1 MPGVL
6 GNLTGAIGVAM
17 QLLQTLTARGL
28 LSEPERARASEAIKA
43 APEFPPHQVLIDKGF
58 IKEEVLLPVLAEEF
72 GLEQIDLSHAT
83 VEKDVLEA
91 MPQKL
96 VHRKNLMPVAR
107 HNGTLV
113 VAIGDPFDAYAID
126 ELQTLTGL
134 HVIPVLA
141 PPREITRLIKQYFGV
156 GGDTV
161 AALAQEANAAD
172 DDIEFLEALEADD
185 SEMAKAAQ
193 EASVV
198 RLVNQIL
205 IEAANERASDIHV
218 EFDEKNIRIRYR
230 IDGLLQKQNLPPEID
245 RFAMAIVSRIKIMS
259 RLNIAEKRLPQD
271 GRIKM
276 KVQGREIDVRVSI
289 IPMIHG
295 EGIVMRLLDKG
306 RMAFNLKTCGM
317 LPDIYGT
324 FKQLIDRPHGIVLVT
339 GPTGSGKS
347 TTLYSALN
355 EIKDETTKI
364 ITVEDPVEYNQD
376 GISQIQ
382 THAKIG
388 LTFANA
394 LRSILRH
401 DPDVILV
408 GEVRDL
414 ETAEMAIHA
423 SLTGH
428 MVFSTLHTNDAPSA
442 FTRMIDMGVEPFLV
456 SSTVEGVMA
465 QRLVRTICPDCKTT
479 YVPDPDEMPLDFP
492 MRKNAP
498 KPAADIAIQ
507 QGVVEMMGAGPVA
520 DGKLWK
526 GMGCRACRQSG
537 YRGRT
542 GIHELLVTNDVIKD
556 LVVQR
561 VNAGVIRLEALKAG
575 MITLRQDGWRKVLN
589 STTTIDEVAR
599 TTAGDIS

>member
-1 MPGVL
+1 
-6 GNLTGAIGVAM
+6 M
-17 QLLQTLTARGL
+17 QLLDTLFARGL
-28 LSEPERARASEAIKA
+28 LIEDDRVRATEAIKA
-43 APEFPPHQVLIDKGF
+43 APEFPPHQILIDKGF
-58 IKEEVLLPVLAEEF
+58 IKEETLLPVIAEEF
-72 GLEQIDLSHAT
+72 GLELVDLSRAT
-83 VEKDVLEA
+83 IESSVLTA

-96 VHRKNLMPVAR
+96 VHRKNLMPIAR
-107 HNGTLV
+107 QNGTLV
-113 VAIGDPFDAYAID
+113 VATGDPFDAYALD

-134 HVIPVLA
+134 HVMPVLA
-141 PPREITRLIKQYFGV
+141 PRHEIARLRKQYFGV
-156 GGDTV
+156 AGDTV
-161 AALAQEANAAD
+161 QGLVEAANSSDEE
-172 DDIEFLEALEADD
+172 DIEFLEGIEADD
-185 SEMAKAAQ
+185 SELAKQAQ

-198 RLVNQIL
+198 KLVNQIL

-218 EFDEKNIRIRYR
+218 ESEEKSIRIRYR
-230 IDGLLQKQNLPPEID
+230 IDGLLQIQNLPPEIN
-245 RFAMAIVSRIKIMS
+245 RFAAAIISRIKIMA

-289 IPMIHG
+289 IPMVHG

-306 RMAFNLKTCGM
+306 RMAFNLKNCGM
-317 LPDIYGT
+317 LPDVYTT
-324 FKQLIDRPHGIVLVT
+324 FKLLIDRPHGIVLVT

-355 EIKDETTKI
+355 EIKDEVTKI
-364 ITVEDPVEYNQD
+364 ITVEDPVEYQQE

-382 THAKIG
+382 THTKIG
-388 LTFANA
+388 LTFASA

-408 GEVRDL
+408 GEIRDV
-414 ETAEMAIHA
+414 ETAEMAIQA

-465 QRLVRTICPDCKTT
+465 QRLVRTVCPECKTLFT
-479 YVPDPDEMPLDFP
+479 PDNDALPMDFP
-492 MRKNAP
+492 YKKNAVKHAP
-498 KPAADIAIQ
+498 DIAIQ
-507 QGVVEMMGAGPVA
+507 QGIVEMMSAGVPN

-526 GMGCRACRQSG
+526 GVGCRACRQSG
-537 YRGRT
+537 FRGRT
-542 GIHELLVTNDVIKD
+542 GIHELMINSDVIKD
-556 LVVQR
+556 LVSQR
-561 VNAGVIRLEALKAG
+561 VNSGVIRLEALKGG
-575 MITLRQDGWRKVLN
+575 MVTLRQDGWRKVLN
-589 STTTIDEVAR
+589 GTTTVEEVTR

>member
-1 MPGVL
+1 
-6 GNLTGAIGVAM
+6 M
-17 QLLQTLTARGL
+17 QLLQTLTERGL
-28 LSEPERARASEAIKA
+28 LSESDRTRAAEAIKA
-43 APEFPPHQVLIDKGF
+43 APEYPPHQVLVDKGF
-58 IKEEVLLPVLAEEF
+58 VKEEVLLPVLAQEF
-72 GLEQIDLSHAT
+72 GLEQIDLT
-83 VEKDVLEA
+83 KTTIEKDVQA
-91 MPQKL
+91 IIPQKL
-96 VHRKNLMPVAR
+96 VHRKNLLPIAR

-113 VAIGDPFDAYAID
+113 VAIGNPFDAYAID
-126 ELQTLTGL
+126 EVQTITGL

-141 PPREITRLIKQYFGV
+141 PPREITRLIKQYYGV

-161 AALAQEANAAD
+161 AALAQERKVEEE
-172 DDIEFLEALEADD
+172 DIEFLEALEADD

-205 IEAANERASDIHV
+205 VEAANERASDIHI
-218 EFDEKNIRIRYR
+218 ECEETGLRIRYR
-230 IDGLLQKQNLPPEID
+230 IDGLLQEQKLPPEIN
-245 RFAMAIVSRIKIMS
+245 RFQAAIISRLKIMA

-295 EGIVMRLLDKG
+295 EGVVMRLLDKG
-306 RMAFNLKTCGM
+306 RMTFDLKMCGM
-317 LPDIYGT
+317 LPDIYST

-364 ITVEDPVEYNQD
+364 ITVEDPVEYNQP
-376 GISQIQ
+376 GICQIQ

-408 GEVRDL
+408 GEIRDL

-479 YVPDPDEMPLDFP
+479 YVPSLDEMPLDFP
-492 MRKNAP
+492 LRKGHPKAAP
-498 KPAADIAIQ
+498 DVAIQ
-507 QGVVEMMGAGPVA
+507 RSILEMMNSGPVA
-520 DGKLWK
+520 EGKLWK
-526 GMGCRACRQSG
+526 GTGCRSCRQTG
-537 YRGRT
+537 FRGRT

-589 STTTIDEVAR
+589 GTTTIEEVAR

>member
-1 MPGVL
+1 
-6 GNLTGAIGVAM
+6 M
-17 QLLQTLTARGL
+17 QLIQTLVARGL
-28 LSEPERARASEAIKA
+28 LAEGERSRANEAIKA
-43 APEFPPHQVLIDKGF
+43 TPEFPPHQVLVDKGF
-58 IKEEVLLPVLAEEF
+58 IKEEILLPVLAEEF
-72 GLEQIDLSHAT
+72 GLEQIDLSHAKI
-83 VEKDVLEA
+83 EDDVKNLV
-91 MPQKL
+91 PQKL
-96 VHRKNLMPVAR
+96 IHRKNLLPVSR

-134 HVIPVLA
+134 HVMPVLA

-161 AALAQEANAAD
+161 AQLAQEKDAED
-172 DDIEFLEALEADD
+172 DDIEFLEALQADD

-198 RLVNQIL
+198 KLVNTIL

-218 EFDEKNIRIRYR
+218 ENEEKGIRIRYR
-230 IDGLLQKQNLPPEID
+230 IDGLLQEQNLPPEIN
-245 RFAMAIVSRIKIMS
+245 RFAMAIVSRIKIMA

-276 KVQGREIDVRVSI
+276 RVQGREIDVRVSI

-306 RMAFNLKTCGM
+306 RMQFNLKNCGM

-355 EIKDETTKI
+355 EIKDEVTKI
-364 ITVEDPVEYNQD
+364 ITVEDPVEYNQA
-376 GISQIQ
+376 GICQIQ

-408 GEVRDL
+408 GEIRDL
-414 ETAEMAIHA
+414 ETAEMAINA

-442 FTRMIDMGVEPFLV
+442 FTRMIDMGVEPFLA

-465 QRLVRTICPDCKTT
+465 QRLVRTICPDCKQT

-492 MRKNAP
+492 LHKGGL
-498 KPAADIAIQ
+498 KPAPDIAIQ
-507 QGVVEMMGAGPVA
+507 QGVVEMMATSA
-520 DGKLWK
+520 ASDGKLWK

-542 GIHELLVTNDVIKD
+542 GIHELLVTNDVIRD
-556 LVVQR
+556 LIGQR
-561 VNAGVIRLEALKAG
+561 VNAGVIRLEALKGG

>member
-1 MPGVL
+1 
-6 GNLTGAIGVAM
+6 M
-17 QLLQTLTARGL
+17 QLIQTLTARGL
-28 LSEPERARASEAIKA
+28 LNETDRARAAETIKA
-43 APEFPPHQVLIDKGF
+43 NPDIPPHQILIDKGF
-58 IKEEVLLPVLAEEF
+58 VREDAILPVLAEEF
-72 GLEQIDLSHAT
+72 GLELIDLSHA
-83 VEKDVLEA
+83 KIAPDVLSA

-96 VHRKNLMPVAR
+96 VHRKNLLPVAR

-113 VAIGDPFDAYAID
+113 VATGDPFDVYALD

-134 HVIPVLA
+134 HVMPVLA
-141 PPREITRLIKQYFGV
+141 PAREITRLIKQHFGV

-161 AALAQEANAAD
+161 AALAEEAKNED
-172 DDIEFLEALEADD
+172 VELLEALETDD

-198 RLVNQIL
+198 KLVNQIL
-205 IEAANERASDIHV
+205 VEAANERASDIHV
-218 EFDEKNIRIRYR
+218 ETEEKGIRIRYR
-230 IDGLLQKQNLPPEID
+230 IDGLLQLQNLPPEIN
-245 RFAMAIVSRIKIMS
+245 RFALAIVSRIKIMA

-306 RMAFNLKTCGM
+306 RMAFSLKSCGM

-355 EIKDETTKI
+355 EIKDEVTKI

-388 LTFANA
+388 LTFGHA

-408 GEVRDL
+408 GEIRDK
-414 ETAEMAIHA
+414 ETAEMAIQA

-465 QRLVRTICPDCKTT
+465 QRLVRTICPDCKTE
-479 YVPDPDEMPLDFP
+479 YVPDPDSVPLDFP
-492 MRKNAP
+492 GRTGSV
-498 KPAADIAIQ
+498 KPAPDIAIQ
-507 QGVVEMMGAGPVA
+507 QGVVEMMAAGAA
-520 DGKLWK
+520 NDGKLWK
-526 GMGCRACRQSG
+526 GTGCRACRQGG

-542 GIHELLVTNDVIKD
+542 GIHELLINNEVMKD

-589 STTTIDEVAR
+589 GSTTIDEVNR